1 MSAGTIEIFAR
12 GKRVASHVRATARGV
27 FKTLPEHMPAAH
39 RSHAE
44 WSPQKLIHWGNT
56 IGPATGQLIN
66 EILTRNKHPEQGY
79 RTCLGLKGLARKY
92 PANRLEAACARA
104 LKIGGV
110 RYSTVNNILKA
121 GLDQQP
127 LLEMDEKVIDL
138 NHANIRG
145 SGYYQKK
152 A

>member
-1 MSAGTIEIFAR
+1 
-12 GKRVASHVRATARGV
+12 
-27 FKTLPEHMPAAH
+27 MPAAH

-56 IGPATGQLIN
+56 VGPATGQLIS

-79 RTCLGLKGLARKY
+79 RTCLGLQRLARKY
-92 PANRLEAACARA
+92 PHQRIETACALA
-104 LKIGGV
+104 LKIGSP

-127 LLEMDEKVIDL
+127 LPEMDEKVIVL

>member
-1 MSAGTIEIFAR
+1 MGGRISVEQVAGCSRNAR
-12 GKRVASHVRATARGV
+12 PNHVEYA
-27 FKTLPEHMPAAH
+27 
-39 RSHAE
+39 
-44 WSPQKLIHWGNT
+44 
-56 IGPATGQLIN
+56 
-66 EILTRNKHPEQGY
+66 QGY
-79 RTCLGLKGLARKY
+79 RTCLGLKELARKY

-110 RYSTVNNILKA
+110 RYITVSNILKA

-127 LLEMDEKVIDL
+127 LPEMDDKVIVL

-152 A
+152 G